1 MLILK
6 ISRIFAVYCCF
17 DKQAVFLD
25 VVCGFQASVRHE
37 LGITKSK
44 RGAIFT
50 GPLKTLP
57 VWVRAKWLANISLA
71 PGWVST
77 LIQKGQSDL
86 SFKRPFQKRVVLARK
101 EPNVHWKM
109 RPLAAAIS
117 EGKHHDFKLVS
128 IRTGVK
134 WRAVQ
139 FYAVFVFRVFKFLPK
154 VIHSPVK
161 LTIGERFAMFNN
173 FS

>member
-1 MLILK
+1 MLVLK

-37 LGITKSK
+37 LWVTKSK

-57 VWVRAKWLANISLA
+57 VWVRAKRLANISLA

-86 SFKRPFQKRVVLARK
+86 SFKRPF
-101 EPNVHWKM
+101 
-109 RPLAAAIS
+109 
-117 EGKHHDFKLVS
+117 
-128 IRTGVK
+128 
-134 WRAVQ
+134 
-139 FYAVFVFRVFKFLPK
+139 
-154 VIHSPVK
+154 
-161 LTIGERFAMFNN
+161 
-173 FS
+173 